1 MIDKKRLQNT
11 NLQNPPRG
19 QIITANVLL
28 RGDYTFPRKTNIT
41 IENLE
46 RIPKDRGV
54 IFALNHTDSYNYW
67 PFMYKLFRIGGY
79 PFISPWVKGKYYE
92 HPLLAWFFDFA
103 NNIPLPSRGYV
114 LTKDFQLVMKRRPN
128 KTEYRLL
135 RDLLDGKISQ
145 EELLS
150 RADEEL
156 RRFIITPHGDFD
168 PQQQPYGQFIE
179 NYFNELMQLVT
190 QISEEA
196 LLKKNLSLLIFPQGT
211 RSVRLLPGF
220 VGIAQIALKTKVPIV
235 PVGCNGSDKCYRSAL
250 PFSSGGNIVYRV
262 GKPLTVEDDLAP
274 FAITE
279 DYHPFT
285 RAAEKKFT
293 AQFRG
298 ATDLVMERINE
309 LLDPEYQFAPDA
321 TAITDDTRRFV

>member
-1 MIDKKRLQNT
+1 MIDKKRLQNI

-28 RGDYTFPRKTNIT
+28 RGDYAFPRKTNII

-54 IFALNHTDSYNYW
+54 IYALNHTDGYNYW

-114 LTKDFQLVMKRRPN
+114 LTKDFQSVMKRRPN

-168 PQQQPYGQFIE
+168 PQQQPYSQFIE

-190 QISEEA
+190 QISQDA

-220 VGIAQIALKTKVPIV
+220 VGIAQIALKTKAPIV
-235 PVGCNGSDKCYRSAL
+235 PVGCNGSDKCYRSAM

-279 DYHPFT
+279 DYQPFT
-285 RAAEKKFT
+285 RAAEKKF
-293 AQFRG
+293 ASQFRG
-298 ATDLVMERINE
+298 ATDLVMERINN

-321 TAITDDTRRFV
+321 TAITDSTRRFL